1 MLESGRWINSS
12 VMCVMSKDSDGD
24 IVLPEERS
32 RNMVTIT
39 SRDIKPEVYL
49 RKLLFV
55 NGYRYWIVDKI
66 IPGQPDIFL
75 RSNDN
80 VRRDAVVTEELQK
93 QGVK

>member
-12 VMCVMSKDSDGD
+12 VMYVMSKDSDGD
-24 IVLPEERS
+24 IVLPEECS
-32 RNMVTIT
+32 RNMVAIT
-39 SRDIKPEVYL
+39 SRDIKSEVYL

-75 RSNDN
+75 SSNDT

-93 QGVK
+93 

>member
-32 RNMVTIT
+32 RNMVAIT
-39 SRDIKPEVYL
+39 SRDIKLEVYL

-80 VRRDAVVTEELQK
+80 VRRDALLQK
-93 QGVK
+93 NCKSKG